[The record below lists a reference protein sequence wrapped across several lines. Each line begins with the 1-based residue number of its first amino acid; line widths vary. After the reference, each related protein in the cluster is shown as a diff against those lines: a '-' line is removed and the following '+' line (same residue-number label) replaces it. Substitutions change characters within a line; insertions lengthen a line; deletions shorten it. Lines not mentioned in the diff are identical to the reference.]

1 MKLIVRSGGMEEG
14 WTVDLAISKLEVGV
28 GVGWRRVGGLNQ
40 RHVRKKKTCVG
51 SEEET
56 HWDRG
61 ADGVGGAVKVR
72 VVIWGRGLGRKY
84 QGGEQRETHLPIRT

>member
-1 MKLIVRSGGMEEG
+1 MGGAGGAGGVKLMVRAGGMEEG

-40 RHVRKKKTCVG
+40 RHVR

-56 HWDRG
+56 CWD
-61 ADGVGGAVKVR
+61 GG
-72 VVIWGRGLGRKY
+72 GQGQGGGLG
-84 QGGEQRETHLPIRT
+84 EELREEVPGWRTKRNTPPD